1 MSAPLRKP
9 WRARSVV
16 LALLLA
22 SLMAHADCPQ
32 ATSQLEALQS
42 LVQMRHAA
50 QDSLVF
56 VRRSAQDFK
65 NILLR
70 GSDPVLS
77 PMLRQRFERNA
88 QSYAQQLGSLHAQL
102 QALPSEHE
110 GAELLLR
117 EREALFTGYRLALQA
132 HDVRHIE
139 QALAADKAVQGA
151 DVKTFRA
158 LETTIEN
165 LNAQTDAAF
174 QDLRTSLETC
184 ARIGR
189 DILGVMS

>member
-9 WRARSVV
+9 WRARSMV

-22 SLMAHADCPQ
+22 PLMAQADCLQ
-32 ATSQLEALQS
+32 ANSQLEALQS
-42 LVQMRHAA
+42 LVQTRHAA
-50 QDSLVF
+50 QDALVL

-65 NILLR
+65 NVVLR

-88 QSYAQQLGSLHAQL
+88 QSYAQQLGRLHSQL
-102 QALPSEHE
+102 LAMPSERE
-110 GAELLLR
+110 RAELLLR
-117 EREALFTGYRLALQA
+117 EREALFEGYRQALRA

-174 QDLRTSLETC
+174 QALRASLQTC
-184 ARIGR
+184 AR
-189 DILGVMS
+189 